1 MNISYIQNVS
11 MQTKK
16 KRLCARTTHTTQQL
30 QVKKK
35 KNRVAKVNAYPS
47 KKIACI
53 QWTESKKK
61 NVI

>member
-1 MNISYIQNVS
+1 